1 MLGLSMGFNVFLQAM
16 VNKGKMELQLEA
28 HLRHLAPFYIPMHDY
43 HDSSYGTIV
52 KGTKLSYVG

>member
-1 MLGLSMGFNVFLQAM
+1 MLGPSMGSDVLLQTM
-16 VNKGKMELQLEA
+16 TNKGKMEL
-28 HLRHLAPFYIPMHDY
+28 HLTPSYIFKHDD

>member
-1 MLGLSMGFNVFLQAM
+1 MSGLSMGSMVLLQTM
-16 VNKGKMELQLEA
+16 VNKGKMGSQLEA
-28 HLRHLAPFYIPMHDY
+28 HLSHLAPFYIPKHDY